1 MVRDQAERRAPAA
14 LTLYTRRMS
23 DDVAGAYD
31 AWAGSYDAMANAT
44 RDLDARVLR
53 ELLTVD
59 GRDVVEVGCGT
70 GKNTV
75 WLAGRARSVVALDF
89 SPGMLAKARERVSA
103 TSVRFVQ
110 HDLRDAWLLDTASAD
125 VVTFDLVLEH
135 VERLG
140 PVMAEAARVL
150 RPGGVLF
157 VCELHPFR
165 QLKGGQA
172 QFAGP
177 SGETVRVTAH
187 HHDVADYV
195 NAAIAAGLRIERLH
209 EVRDDDGGV
218 PRVFAMLAQR

>member
-1 MVRDQAERRAPAA
+1 MDE
-14 LTLYTRRMS
+14 
-23 DDVAGAYD
+23 DVARAYD
-31 AWAGSYDAMANAT
+31 AWSASYDAMANAT

-53 ELLTVD
+53 EQLDAD

-70 GKNTV
+70 GKNTA

-89 SPGMLAKARERVSA
+89 SAGMLAKARERVSA
-103 TSVRFVQ
+103 TNVRFVQ
-110 HDLRDAWLLDTASAD
+110 QDLREGWPLDASIAD

-135 VERLG
+135 VEQLG

-172 QFAGP
+172 QFVGVD
-177 SGETVRVTAH
+177 GETVRVAAW
-187 HHDVADYV
+187 HHDVADYARAV
-195 NAAIAAGLRIERLH
+195 TIAWREPG
-209 EVRDDDGGV
+209 VVDD
-218 PRVFAMLAQR
+218 PAQR

>member
-1 MVRDQAERRAPAA
+1 MA
-14 LTLYTRRMS
+14 

-31 AWAGSYDAMANAT
+31 AWAGTYDSMTNAT
-44 RDLDARVLR
+44 RDLDARVVR
-53 ELLTVD
+53 ELLRVD

-75 WLAGRARSVVALDF
+75 WLAERARSVVALDV

-103 TSVRFVQ
+103 ANVRFVQ
-110 HDLRDAWLLDTASAD
+110 HDLREAWPVEPASAD

-150 RPGGVLF
+150 RPGGTLF

-165 QLKGGQA
+165 QLQGGQA
-172 QFAGP
+172 QFVGAD
-177 SGETVRVTAH
+177 GETVRVAAW

-195 NAAIAAGLRIERLH
+195 NAAIESGLRIERLD
-209 EVRDDDGGV
+209 EVRDAGGGV
-218 PRVFAMLAQR
+218 PRVFVMSARR